1 MRGETPS
8 QCYNP
13 EISGE
18 WKKSDVSHK
27 KTFSLDDSTMKKKIA
42 KEKRKTSSESK
53 AAALLSRYSELRLR
67 PQEAGNPTAAQAAI
81 AAVAFDLRETD
92 SPPTQASSSSGILR
106 EELERNRVF
115 VALYNRMDSKESE
128 EFKLMYEPR
137 DSSDT
142 EEE

>member
-18 WKKSDVSHK
+18 WKKVMFHTK
-27 KTFSLDDSTMKKKIA
+27 KLFLSTTQQLKKIA

-81 AAVAFDLRETD
+81 AAVAFDLGATD
-92 SPPTQASSSSGILR
+92 SPPTQASSYSGILR
-106 EELERNRVF
+106 EECERNRVF